1 MKMLNKKEIRILY
14 LGTPEISAVVL
25 EKMINSGYNIVGL
38 IAQEDRERNRKKQL
52 LPVPTKVVAEKY
64 GVPCFQPE
72 RLNKNIEIVES
83 LKPDLILTLAYGQL
97 VSTTILGIPPLG
109 CLNLHGSLLP
119 KYRGAAP
126 IQYAL
131 LNGDKVS
138 GITLMEM
145 VKEMDAGKMF
155 YKVEVPV
162 EEKDNYTTLTAKLA
176 DAAFRCFD
184 EGIED
189 VINKVNLGEEQ
200 DPSLVTFTSKITHED
215 EKMNFSMKSVDII
228 NKMRA
233 LSMAP
238 GVYFVFNDVK
248 YKVFDLEV
256 GKTEITAKPGEVV
269 SYNKNAFEIATG
281 DGTILV
287 KSIQKPGKKVIP
299 FKDFFNG
306 ERETFHVG
314 DLII

>member
-25 EKMINSGYNIVGL
+25 EKMILSGYNIVGV
-38 IAQEDRERNRKKQL
+38 IAQEDREKNRKKEL
-52 LPVPTKVVAEKY
+52 LPVPTKVIAQKY
-64 GVPCFQPE
+64 NIECYQPVK
-72 RLNKNIEIVES
+72 LNKETDIVTK
-83 LKPDLILTLAYGQL
+83 LQPDLILTLAYGQI
-97 VSTTILGIPPLG
+97 VSQTILEIPQIG

-145 VKEMDAGKMF
+145 VKEMDAGRMF

-162 EEKDNYTTLTAKLA
+162 EVKDNYTTLTNKLA

-189 VINKVNLGEEQ
+189 IISGKNLGEVQ
-200 DPSLVTFTSKITHED
+200 DESLVTFTSKITHDD
-215 EKMNFSMKSVDII
+215 EKIDFSMNSIDII

-233 LSMAP
+233 LTMTP
-238 GVYFVFNDVK
+238 GVYFIYNDVK
-248 YKVFDLEV
+248 YKIFDMDLSKTANV
-256 GKTEITAKPGEVV
+256 GKPGEVI
-269 SYNKNAFEIATG
+269 SYNKNSFEIATG
-281 DGTILV
+281 DGSILI
-287 KSIQKPGKKVIP
+287 KSIQKPGKKIIS

-306 ERETFHVG
+306 ERETFKVG
-314 DLII
+314 DIII